1 MYTYTYIC
9 IQGFI
14 KAILMSVIRHKKL
27 NVAIEFE
34 TQSSYIYNIAIKIKK
49 YLHVLYMQLFD
60 YLRIH
65 NIK

>member
-1 MYTYTYIC
+1 MYTYTCIC
-9 IQGFI
+9 IQGFT

-27 NVAIEFE
+27 NLHI
-34 TQSSYIYNIAIKIKK
+34 YIYNIAIKIKN

-65 NIK
+65 NIT